1 MKDILQ
7 IVEDISYELD
17 ELRKFIYENPELG
30 FEEYK
35 SSKAHIDLL
44 KKHGFEVECPYIDC
58 ETSFKAVYD
67 SKKEGRTISYLS
79 EYDALPGIGHGCGHN
94 ILGATASGAGIVLS
108 KLIDEIGGR
117 VIVFGTAAEEVGGTK
132 IEIANSNE
140 L

>member
-1 MKDILQ
+1 MENILN
-7 IVEDISYELD
+7 IVEEISGELD
-17 ELRKFIYENPELG
+17 SLRKFIYDNPEIG

-44 KKHGFEVECPYIDC
+44 KKHGFDVECPYLGC

-67 SKKEGRTISYLS
+67 SKKPGRTISYLS

-94 ILGATASGAGIVLS
+94 ILGATATGAGIVLS

-117 VIVFGTAAEEVGGTK
+117 VIVELQQKKLAAQK
-132 IEIANSNE
+132 LNLLDQMN
-140 L
+140 